1 MWQCGG
7 KKSRKC
13 SWQEFRDSQLSLLKW
28 HWIKNSKKAVASFL
42 IERLKKML
50 GHHYPVNTAGRKPP
64 KTVCNVSCLF
74 FFFFCL
80 QTKRFVLA
88 PERRQINT
96 LPTYPGGCEPLS
108 GRQTPM
114 ALHPTPA
121 LPICSGTKLCLCAG
135 WTGPPSPRLHTLVSR
150 PWTDSASVSDGQKW
164 GSGWEQS
171 ETVITLQASISHSP
185 IFIRN

>member
-7 KKSRKC
+7 KKARKC

-121 LPICSGTKLCLCAG
+121 LPICSGTKFCLCAG

-171 ETVITLQASISHSP
+171 ETLITL
-185 IFIRN
+185 